1 MKSYTEIN
9 CAKVFKSLYISMYF
23 YTTRV
28 TIVKQWNLTLFCT
41 FAVKYVPYVWPKIE
55 NSMKFIIRKSNKYI
69 CPSTSLLW
77 KLYSILS
84 HHLTFSFF
92 VFFLLILVLLFW
104 SVYGV
109 CVCEC
114 LCVCLCVPVH
124 VWTHVHYDADTKE
137 QIYLFFFFVLIFEIV

>member
-23 YTTRV
+23 YTARV

-109 CVCEC
+109 CVWV
-114 LCVCLCVPVH
+114 LVCVFVCSCACMNTCALWCRYKR
-124 VWTHVHYDADTKE
+124 TN
-137 QIYLFFFFVLIFEIV
+137 LSFFFFVLIFEIV